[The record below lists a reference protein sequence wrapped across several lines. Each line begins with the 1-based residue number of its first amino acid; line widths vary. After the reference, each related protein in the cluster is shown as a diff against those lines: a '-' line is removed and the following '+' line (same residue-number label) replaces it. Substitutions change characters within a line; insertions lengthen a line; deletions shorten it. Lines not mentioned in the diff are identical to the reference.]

1 MTTLKT
7 RARIFVLAILA
18 ALPAL
23 LLTVYSAVE
32 RRASTEN
39 QACAELRRLV
49 KLAAMQQWQVVEGA
63 RQMMVA
69 SSQILFTLLSDR
81 KRCTEYFAGL
91 FAQNREAYGD
101 IACRYG
107 GEEFALILPETNL
120 DAVLRRAEDVR
131 LAIARL
137 GLSHAGT
144 PLGKIT
150 TPLGIAL
157 FPDHGEDTDALL
169 RVADMALYAAK
180 GAGRN
185 RVVVGSAE
193 KS

>member
-7 RARIFVLAILA
+7 RARIFVLVILA
-18 ALPAL
+18 ALPAR
-23 LLTVYSAVE
+23 LLTIYSAVE

-91 FAQNREAYGD
+91 FAQNREAYSD

-107 GEEFALILPETNL
+107 GEEFALIWRSMPPKAPDAIGSSSGPRRNAEPGRFGRMCPPEREPGAWPMGNDGSPT
-120 DAVLRRAEDVR
+120 RANP
-131 LAIARL
+131 
-137 GLSHAGT
+137 GT
-144 PLGKIT
+144 
-150 TPLGIAL
+150 
-157 FPDHGEDTDALL
+157 
-169 RVADMALYAAK
+169 
-180 GAGRN
+180 
-185 RVVVGSAE
+185 SANWRCR
-193 KS
+193 ST